1 MEAHSLVLFQ
11 GLLAPKRSLAL
22 HFRHNDHDSIRSDKI
37 VVQNSKK
44 K

>member
-1 MEAHSLVLFQ
+1 MEAHSLVLFH
-11 GLLAPKRSLAL
+11 GLLASKWSLAL
-22 HFRHNDHDSIRSDKI
+22 HFRHNDHDSICFDKI